1 VNVVAWLRLPL
12 VPNTWK
18 LKVPAFAEAATL
30 MDIVE
35 LPGVMGFGENPTWTP
50 EGTPLLVERPTGDE
64 NPPIA
69 LTITVAVVDPPC
81 CMLMLAGLTV
91 IVKSWGEDT

>member
-1 VNVVAWLRLPL
+1 MNVVSWIRLPL

-35 LPGVMGFGENPTWTP
+35 LPGAIGFGEKTTWTP
-50 EGTPLLVERPTGDE
+50 EGTP
-64 NPPIA
+64 IA
-69 LTITVAVVDPPC
+69 CGKTHGRGKAANRAYNDGCNVDSRWMS
-81 CMLMLAGLTV
+81 MLDGLTV
-91 IVKSWGEDT
+91 IVKSCGEDT